1 MRIAFV
7 RTSGKPD
14 RVYVKRTSGTEVS
27 WSFPTFG
34 NDLPHDLVHLV
45 VEAMFGVH
53 QGFWARVD
61 AGVDVARINA
71 MANRQGGAGKYA
83 AFGTDLSDLYL
94 AEVLAAVPWSLSDL
108 DDEERYRAAVRGSA
122 GAEIELP
129 PQVTVERIREVR
141 ETLDALRHRWRRLAP
156 SGALNVSFDPASQ
169 TFTVLD

>member
-7 RTSGKPD
+7 RTAGKPD

-94 AEVLAAVPWSLSDL
+94 AEVLAAVPW
-108 DDEERYRAAVRGSA
+108 
-122 GAEIELP
+122 
-129 PQVTVERIREVR
+129 
-141 ETLDALRHRWRRLAP
+141 
-156 SGALNVSFDPASQ
+156 
-169 TFTVLD
+169 